1 MRGSCL
7 PAALLLCACGASVQ
21 GDVQD
26 TPDGNIG
33 VDAGDEQP
41 PPDAQEL
48 GPFGAP
54 VVIEGANSAAVS
66 DDDGTLSSDGLEL
79 VFAQVVPGDADRKHL
94 FLLTRASTAVPFAG
108 PPARLPFSENGATY
122 QTPRFSQNDKTLF
135 FASNRDPNTDGLD
148 VFEISRG
155 NAGAPFDLA
164 SLTKVAGIDDPDD
177 DDRWFAPCGGN
188 RYLMISARGGEED
201 IYEGRLGMTPPTRV
215 AELSSPQGETG
226 TFLTEDCLTVYFA
239 STRSGNNR
247 IYTATRATVD
257 DPWPA
262 PTEVLDFMPGAME
275 NQQDPWISPDGRT
288 FVLAS
293 DRLGTRD
300 VFISTR

>member
-1 MRGSCL
+1 MRGPSL
-7 PAALLLCACGASVQ
+7 PAALLLCACGASV
-21 GDVQD
+21 GGEVPN
-26 TPDGNIG
+26 TPDGDPG
-33 VDAGDEQP
+33 VDDADEQP
-41 PPDAQEL
+41 PPDALEL

-54 VVIEGANSAAVS
+54 VVVSGADTAVS
-66 DDDGTLSSDGLEL
+66 DDDGTLSSSGLEL
-79 VFAQVVPGDADRKHL
+79 VFAQVVPGDNDRKHL
-94 FLLTRASTAVPFAG
+94 FILTRASTQAPFVG
-108 PPARLPFSENGATY
+108 PATRLPFSVNGATY
-122 QTPRFSQNDKTLF
+122 QTPRFSQNDKSLF
-135 FASNRDPNTDGLD
+135 FASNRDPNTNGLA
-148 VFEISRG
+148 VFEITRA
-155 NAGAPFDLA
+155 NAGAAFDLA
-164 SLTKVAGIDDPDD
+164 SLTKVAGIDDPAQDD
-177 DDRWFAPCGGN
+177 KWFAPCGGN

-201 IYEGRLGMTPPTRV
+201 IYEGRLGMTPPVRV

-239 STRSGNNR
+239 SQRSGNNR

-262 PTEVLDFMPGAME
+262 PTEVLDFMPGATE
-275 NQQDPWISPDGRT
+275 NQQDPWISPDRRT